1 MFEVAEREPGS
12 LRGPDGIFDHPNCPA
27 VTHLQVSWQ
36 VRKIYLICFEI
47 RPEIRPRPSM
57 AGRVVLA

>member
-1 MFEVAEREPGS
+1 MSEVAEREPGS

-47 RPEIRPRPSM
+47 RPEIRP
-57 AGRVVLA
+57 